1 MVSSFN
7 LKNLDILNIKT
18 EFIPYLE
25 DANMPPLTAPKV
37 EQATNTGIIHFIPP
51 NNLFPKVWTWDE
63 FNKLN
68 FGPKLTWNLVFE
80 LLFRLNHF
88 NCSTEVVQQSLRS
101 LTTYHSQSNPKAYKI
116 NYDKKNNYN
125 IQDCPK
131 SLYFRDDCME
141 LMWTFFS
148 RLRLKL

>member
-51 NNLFPKVWTWDE
+51 NNLFPKV
-63 FNKLN
+63 
-68 FGPKLTWNLVFE
+68 
-80 LLFRLNHF
+80 
-88 NCSTEVVQQSLRS
+88 
-101 LTTYHSQSNPKAYKI
+101 
-116 NYDKKNNYN
+116 
-125 IQDCPK
+125 
-131 SLYFRDDCME
+131 
-141 LMWTFFS
+141 
-148 RLRLKL
+148 